1 MAEVI
6 NAANTI
12 REIDVNELLEQVMR
26 QKNDGRRLSQAC
38 AAYVNEK
45 YELSYSFADDD
56 TYGYE
61 TLRVVIDTDT
71 IVPSITDIM
80 PQALFYENEMKELFG
95 VKIEMIS
102 LDYHDKLYRIE
113 QETPLG
119 PKKEA
124 NANG

>member
-45 YELSYSFADDD
+45 FELSYSFADDD

-71 IVPSITDIM
+71 VVPSITDIM

-95 VKIEMIS
+95 VKIEMIT
-102 LDYHDKLYRIE
+102 LDYHDKQYRIE
-113 QETPLG
+113 QATPLG